1 MSLYSP
7 KGGDRIMTDREES
20 QVRERWRR
28 APELPPEVFEVLQ
41 KTDRAINPVTIVAT
55 VDADGTPH
63 AAPFGSVR
71 AVTPRLLRMISLRHH
86 DTYANLCRDG
96 RVMVALV
103 APPNI
108 AVSIR
113 GRVRVVRERMN
124 ASEHS
129 AILEIDVEEVKN
141 DMPRTGTIGSEIT
154 FFPRD
159 EHQDWFEAVLAEVE
173 EMQQR

>member
-1 MSLYSP
+1 
-7 KGGDRIMTDREES
+7 MTNREAEES
-20 QVRERWRR
+20 QVRKRWRR

-41 KTDRAINPVTIVAT
+41 KPNRAINPVTIVAT
-55 VDADGTPH
+55 VDPDGTPRT
-63 AAPFGSVR
+63 APFGSVR
-71 AVTPRLLRMISLRHH
+71 AVTPRLLRMISLHYH

-96 RVMVALV
+96 RVMVAVV

-113 GRVRVVRERMN
+113 GRARVVREQMN
-124 ASEHS
+124 ADERS

-141 DMPRTGTIGSEIT
+141 DVVAGSIGSAIT

-159 EHQDWFEAVLAEVE
+159 EHQAWFEAVLAEVE
-173 EMQQR
+173 EM

>member
-1 MSLYSP
+1 
-7 KGGDRIMTDREES
+7 MTNREAEES
-20 QVRERWRR
+20 QVRRRWRR
-28 APELPPEVFEVLQ
+28 ATELPPEVFEVLR
-41 KTDRAINPVTIVAT
+41 KPNRVINPVTIVAT

-63 AAPFGSVR
+63 ATPFGSMR
-71 AVTPRLLRMISLRHH
+71 AVTPRLLRMISLHYH

-113 GRVRVVRERMN
+113 GRARVVRERMN
-124 ASEHS
+124 TDERS

-141 DMPRTGTIGSEIT
+141 DMVAGAIGSASR
-154 FFPRD
+154 FFPGTNTRIGSR
-159 EHQDWFEAVLAEVE
+159 QPLAKWKKCYENTPDDT
-173 EMQQR
+173 RH